1 MIQIIL
7 QWYCRG
13 ILQGASFALP
23 LKFLS
28 WRATVMTTNVG
39 GLDRILRILVGLVLI
54 AQSATGT
61 VGAWGWIGVA
71 ILCWPALA
79 QRSLFDHVRAVG
91 ERIDARDLP
100 RARAAVGMIVGVR
113 AGRLSGFATESAEHE
128 G

>member
-28 WRATVMTTNVG
+28 WRATMMKTNVG

-54 AQSATGT
+54 ALAATGT
-61 VGAWGWIGVA
+61 VGAWGWIGIVP
-71 ILCWPALA
+71 LVTGLL
-79 QRSLFDHVRAVG
+79 RSCPLYSIIG
-91 ERIDARDLP
+91 LNTCP
-100 RARAAVGMIVGVR
+100 
-113 AGRLSGFATESAEHE
+113 LSSRS
-128 G
+128 